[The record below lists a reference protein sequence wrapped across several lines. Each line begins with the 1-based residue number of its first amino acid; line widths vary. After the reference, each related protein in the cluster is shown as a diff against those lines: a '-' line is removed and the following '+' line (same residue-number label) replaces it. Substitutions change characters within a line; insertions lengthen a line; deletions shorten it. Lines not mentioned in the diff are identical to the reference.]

1 MTQLPLS
8 WCFCDGVAVPWAVP
22 PPSAPPLTP
31 PPRACR
37 IVNKEWEYSH
47 KRGFRC
53 TFERG
58 ILHVYFNFLRTRYR
72 R

>member
-1 MTQLPLS
+1 MMTGGLERQSSFTWFSL
-8 WCFCDGVAVPWAVP
+8 D
-22 PPSAPPLTP
+22 AP
-31 PPRACR
+31 CR
-37 IVNKEWEYSH
+37 NLVNKEWEQSH

-58 ILHVYFNFLRTRYR
+58 IMHVYFNFLRTRYR